1 MMKHE
6 FEDLIGQTLADDE
19 YNCLEKCYMT
29 FNSLF
34 PTKQAVAD
42 FYKVNGMAAFNAL
55 YTELIFLDVDVSAM
69 ASLRAENYSLKEER
83 DRFSAENDFLKC
95 RLNFYVKA
103 LSCMEDIFLE
113 LKSF

>member
-6 FEDLIGQTLADDE
+6 FEDLIGQTVAYDE
-19 YNCLEKCYMT
+19 YNRLEKCYMT

-55 YTELIFLDVDVSAM
+55 YTELVLLDVDVSAM
-69 ASLRAENYSLKEER
+69 ASLRAENYGLKEER
-83 DRFSAENDFLKC
+83 DCLSAENDLLRC
-95 RLNFYVKA
+95 RLKFCVKA
-103 LSCMEDIFLE
+103 LSCMEDIYSE
-113 LKSF
+113 IKSF